1 MQADEQGVRDAGR
14 RRYQAIPRTLL
25 LITSPNPPS
34 PQVDGQAPQQQGK
47 APRYLLLLKGAPT
60 KRLWA
65 NRYNGLG
72 GHIEA
77 NEDVL
82 TAAQRELAEETGL
95 TDVAL
100 TLRGV
105 INIDTGADE
114 AGPRPGVLMFVLVGE
129 APTREVI
136 STAEGTPEWIP
147 LTQLED
153 YPLIDDLYAVIPL
166 ALGDG
171 PTFYGHY
178 TPRADGSMSYR
189 FTG

>member
-1 MQADEQGVRDAGR
+1 MQADEQGVREPGR

-25 LITSPNPPS
+25 LITSINPDNQHPD
-34 PQVDGQAPQQQGK
+34 PAKRRD
-47 APRYLLLLKGAPT
+47 LLLLKGAPT

-77 NEDVL
+77 GEDIL
-82 TAAQRELAEETGL
+82 SAGQRELAEETGL
-95 TDVAL
+95 TAIPL

-105 INIDTGADE
+105 INIDTGVDE
-114 AGPRPGVLMFVLVGE
+114 EGPRPGVLLFVLVGE
-129 APTREVI
+129 TQTRVVTPTG
-136 STAEGTPEWIP
+136 EGTPEWIP
-147 LTQLED
+147 LTQLDD
-153 YPLIDDLYAVIPL
+153 YPLLDDLYAVIPL

-178 TPRADGSMSYR
+178 APRPDGSMSYR
-189 FTG
+189 FTS

>member
-1 MQADEQGVRDAGR
+1 MQANEQGVREPGK

-25 LITSPNPPS
+25 LITSL
-34 PQVDGQAPQQQGK
+34 APESSQ
-47 APRYLLLLKGAPT
+47 RRDRRDLLLLKGAPT

-82 TAAQRELAEETGL
+82 SAAQRELVEETGL
-95 TDVAL
+95 TGVTL

-114 AGPRPGVLMFVLVGE
+114 QGPRPGVLLFVLVGE
-129 APTREVI
+129 TEVREVQ

-147 LTQLED
+147 LTQLDD
-153 YPLIDDLYAVIPL
+153 YPLLDDLYAVIPL
-166 ALGDG
+166 ALGNG

-178 TPRADGSMSYR
+178 SPRADGSMSYR
-189 FTG
+189 FTS

>member
-1 MQADEQGVRDAGR
+1 MQANEQGVRQAGR

-25 LITSPNPPS
+25 LITSPNQDS
-34 PQVDGQAPQQQGK
+34 PDPDRQG
-47 APRYLLLLKGAPT
+47 RDVLLLKGAPT

-82 TAAQRELAEETGL
+82 SAAQRELAEETGL
-95 TDVAL
+95 TDIAL

-105 INIDTGADE
+105 INIDTGTDAE
-114 AGPRPGVLMFVLVGE
+114 GPRPGVLVFVLVGE
-129 APTREVI
+129 TQMREVI
-136 STAEGTPEWIP
+136 TTAEGTPEWIP
-147 LTQLED
+147 LAQLDD
-153 YPLIDDLYAVIPL
+153 YPLVDDLYAVIPL
-166 ALGDG
+166 ALGSG

-178 TPRADGSMSYR
+178 TPRADGSMSNR
-189 FTG
+189 FIG

>member
-1 MQADEQGVRDAGR
+1 MQASEQGVREPGR

-25 LITSPNPPS
+25 LITSQNHDHAATE
-34 PQVDGQAPQQQGK
+34 QRD
-47 APRYLLLLKGAPT
+47 LLLLKGAPT

-72 GHIEA
+72 GHLEA

-82 TAAQRELAEETGL
+82 SAAQRELAEETGL
-95 TDVAL
+95 TGVAL

-114 AGPRPGVLMFVLVGE
+114 QGPRPGVLLFVLVGE
-129 APTREVI
+129 TQVRDVI
-136 STAEGTPEWIP
+136 TTAEGTPEWIP
-147 LTQLED
+147 LTHLDD
-153 YPLIDDLYAVIPL
+153 YPLLDDLYAVIPL
-166 ALGDG
+166 ALGNG

>member
-1 MQADEQGVRDAGR
+1 MQANEQGVREAGPDGSP

-25 LITSPNPPS
+25 LITSPNP
-34 PQVDGQAPQQQGK
+34 AEQGRD
-47 APRYLLLLKGAPT
+47 PRDVLLLKGAPT

-72 GHIEA
+72 GHVEA

-82 TAAQRELAEETGL
+82 SAAQRELAEETGL
-95 TDVAL
+95 KDVAL

-114 AGPRPGVLMFVLVGE
+114 QGPRPGVLIFVLVGE
-129 APTREVI
+129 TETREVI
-136 STAEGTPEWIP
+136 TTAEGTPEWIP
-147 LTQLED
+147 LASLDD
-153 YPLIDDLYAVIPL
+153 YPLVDDLYAVIPL

>member
-1 MQADEQGVRDAGR
+1 MRANEQGVREVGR

-25 LITSPNPPS
+25 LITSL
-34 PQVDGQAPQQQGK
+34 APDSQ
-47 APRYLLLLKGAPT
+47 RREVLLLKGAPT

-77 NEDVL
+77 GEDVMS
-82 TAAQRELAEETGL
+82 AAQRELVEETGL
-95 TDVAL
+95 SGVAL

-105 INIDTGADE
+105 INIDTGSDDE
-114 AGPRPGVLMFVLVGE
+114 GPRPGVLLFVLVGE
-129 APTREVI
+129 TQTRAVTA
-136 STAEGTPEWIP
+136 TAEGTPEWIP
-147 LTQLED
+147 LTDLND
-153 YPLIDDLYAVIPL
+153 YPLLDDLYAVIPL

-178 TPRADGSMSYR
+178 SPRPDGSMSYR

>member
-1 MQADEQGVRDAGR
+1 MQASEQGVREPGR

-25 LITSPNPPS
+25 LITSQNP
-34 PQVDGQAPQQQGK
+34 DHATEY
-47 APRYLLLLKGAPT
+47 RDLLLLKGAPT

-72 GHIEA
+72 GHLEA

-82 TAAQRELAEETGL
+82 SAAQRELAEETGL
-95 TDVAL
+95 TGVAL

-114 AGPRPGVLMFVLVGE
+114 QGPRPGVLLFVLVGE
-129 APTREVI
+129 TQIRDVI
-136 STAEGTPEWIP
+136 TTAEGTPEWIP
-147 LTQLED
+147 LTHLDD
-153 YPLIDDLYAVIPL
+153 YPLLDDLYAVIPL
-166 ALGDG
+166 ALGNG

-178 TPRADGSMSYR
+178 TPRADGSMNYR

>member
-1 MQADEQGVRDAGR
+1 MQANEQGVREVGR

-25 LITSPNPPS
+25 LITSHNP
-34 PQVDGQAPQQQGK
+34 DTQQ
-47 APRYLLLLKGAPT
+47 REVLLLKGAPT

-77 NEDVL
+77 NENVL
-82 TAAQRELAEETGL
+82 SAAQRELTEETGL
-95 TDVAL
+95 TGVAL

-114 AGPRPGVLMFVLVGE
+114 AGPRPGVLLFVLVGE
-129 APTREVI
+129 TEQRQVI
-136 STAEGTPEWIP
+136 PTAEGTPEWIP
-147 LTQLED
+147 LTQLD
-153 YPLIDDLYAVIPL
+153 DHPLLDDLYAVIPL
-166 ALGDG
+166 ALGNG

-178 TPRADGSMSYR
+178 SPRPDGSMSYQ

>member
-1 MQADEQGVRDAGR
+1 MQSNEQGVRETGR
-14 RRYQAIPRTLL
+14 RRYSAIPRTLL
-25 LITSPNPPS
+25 FITNTT
-34 PQVDGQAPQQQGK
+34 QAG
-47 APRYLLLLKGAPT
+47 RDLLLLKGAPT

-82 TAAQRELAEETGL
+82 SAAQRELIEESGL
-95 TDVAL
+95 TDVTL

-105 INIDTGADE
+105 INIDTGVDE
-114 AGPRPGVLMFVLVGE
+114 QGPRPGVLLFVLVGE
-129 APTREVI
+129 TQVREVK

-153 YPLIDDLYAVIPL
+153 YPLLDDLYAVIPL
-166 ALGDG
+166 ALADG
-171 PTFYGHY
+171 AIFYGQY
-178 TPRADGSMSYR
+178 SPRADGSMGYR